1 MKNYNKFSCYV
12 DIMVVDDLA
21 TEGAMAM
28 ERARAS
34 TAMALISLSETILG
48 PAPKGLNFKKRSAF
62 NVYLSAF
69 FSVQV
74 ATYLSWYIYAVV
86 LCFFSFF
93 LVFFLL
99 LIHLY
104 DSFVYIRQIS

>member
-1 MKNYNKFSCYV
+1 MENYNKFSCNV

-34 TAMALISLSETILG
+34 TAMALISLSATILG
-48 PAPKGLNFKKRSAF
+48 PAPKGLNLKKRSAF

-93 LVFFLL
+93 FLL